1 LHKVNDIMNM
11 VPKFKKVEL
20 LIKDI
25 LNNVELPSVTK
36 IEFNNCGLMITGDYI
51 VVTVEDSKLNDD
63 NYTKEITNIGRI
75 FHLSEVSAYKTYN

>member
-1 LHKVNDIMNM
+1 M

-25 LNNVELPSVTK
+25 KLPSVTK

-51 VVTVEDSKLNDD
+51 IVTVEDSKLNDD
-63 NYTKEITNIGRI
+63 NLTKEITNVGRI

>member
-1 LHKVNDIMNM
+1 MHKVNDIMNM

-25 LNNVELPSVTK
+25 KLPSVTK
-36 IEFNNCGLMITGDYI
+36 VEFNNCGLMITGDYI
-51 VVTVEDSKLNDD
+51 IVTVEDSKLNDD
-63 NYTKEITNIGRI
+63 NLTKEITNVGRI

>member
-1 LHKVNDIMNM
+1 MHKVNDIMNM

-25 LNNVELPSVTK
+25 KLPSVTK
-36 IEFNNCGLMITGDYI
+36 VEFNNCGLMITGDYI
-51 VVTVEDSKLNDD
+51 IVTVEDSKLNEDK
-63 NYTKEITNIGRI
+63 YTKEITNVGRI

>member
-1 LHKVNDIMNM
+1 MHKVNDIMNM

-25 LNNVELPSVTK
+25 MNNVELPSVTK

-51 VVTVEDSKLNDD
+51 I
-63 NYTKEITNIGRI
+63 ITIEESNSNEKTNVGRI

>member
-1 LHKVNDIMNM
+1 MHKVNDIMNM

-25 LNNVELPSVTK
+25 KLPSVTK

-51 VVTVEDSKLNDD
+51 IVTVEDSKLNDD
-63 NYTKEITNIGRI
+63 NLTKEITNVGRI